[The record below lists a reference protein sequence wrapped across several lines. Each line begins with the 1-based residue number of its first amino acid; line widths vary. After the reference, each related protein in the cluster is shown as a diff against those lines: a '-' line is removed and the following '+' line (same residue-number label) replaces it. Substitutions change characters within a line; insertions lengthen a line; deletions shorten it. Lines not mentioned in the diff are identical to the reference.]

1 MIIMRMKKYLITAA
15 MAVAVSGALVSCHE
29 DEISGSTV
37 EQKIQAFEDLFTQA
51 FGKPDPNHTWGFG
64 SPIVLEGEEALTRS
78 INVNGNLW
86 KDCPAVGSTEEA
98 DVLAYLSTLQ
108 TKEKNPVRLQNYF
121 VTQIHKGD
129 ETYNNKDGG
138 SVGTGSDKMNN
149 LHIAMS
155 DGLTISNKGILSAEG
170 PTAWDH
176 INNFNAGTC
185 NDWGAGDKD
194 GEGNTLVLNGG
205 TFDFAYQGADDSKYH
220 NRWCSIDGA
229 NVPKTGGGNYAGY
242 YYICFDFE
250 QDVDGK
256 TAAYFRDENNQPHN
270 IEIPGAYANVA
281 EATGQVFTYNGK
293 EYVFGESA
301 NCSEWRIDNV
311 INGNMIVTP
320 NSSYKDWII
329 RLVKAERDGDI
340 PQVKILS
347 ESTTTD
353 GYVARKIVT
362 GEQVMKSG
370 RVFCEDIVSA
380 RYALEDLDY
389 NDVVYDAAIINKYRK
404 LITTYLD
411 KDRNP
416 IVFED
421 GRPNPKVDYTFDVS
435 GQASGYNSLYAKVRL
450 LAAGGTL
457 PIEIKIPD
465 QFNADVH
472 NILGQTSTTIMI
484 NTLDDT
490 ETERKKVNM
499 AAVASPVA
507 AADLKKSTGEDRD
520 QFANVNDLDNGIE
533 LNVEY
538 GNVATGI
545 RSKYYNGETGEVVAT
560 AKFMVPLGTPWAKER
575 TNISVAY
582 PKFQNWVEKSSV
594 KFWEHPSTD
603 KNNFYDFEGTKV
615 VGLDPSVYAEGKII
629 GTETETDLGEEANTS
644 SSSTLDT
651 TPATNTVMGTPVGT
665 KIYDFTTTSGPGYL
679 YVGNQVAA
687 ASYNTPITAGSKI
700 RVYGVSIDGWN
711 VTLNNQTKSLSNASD
726 YTTKGYV
733 EFDVT
738 SNLPATALFITGL
751 NFTVTYITIVDGGN
765 ITSQEKEINPA
776 VDIVNTGNRILISK
790 DEFSNTKAGSVLR
803 IYGQRL
809 NASLGS
815 WQLQIATQWKQDT
828 PIPFSNSSINSTN
841 ITSSDFNI
849 GDSEGCIE
857 LTFTDET
864 VTTIINNNGLLITGS
879 NFKLA
884 KVTLEK

>member
-1 MIIMRMKKYLITAA
+1 M
-15 MAVAVSGALVSCHE
+15 VVGVSGTFVSCHD
-29 DEISGSTV
+29 DEITGSTV
-37 EQKIQAFEDLFTQA
+37 EQKIQAFEDIFTQA

-64 SPIVLEGEEALTRS
+64 SPIVLEGQEALTRS

-86 KDCPAVGSTEEA
+86 KDCPAVGNTEEA

-121 VTQIHKGD
+121 VTQIHKG
-129 ETYNNKDGG
+129 EEPYYNKDGG
-138 SVGTGSDKMNN
+138 YVGVGSDKMNN
-149 LHIAMS
+149 LQIAMS
-155 DGLTISNKGILSAEG
+155 EGLTINNGALSATG

-185 NDWGAGDKD
+185 DDWGAGDDD

-205 TFDFAYQGADDSKYH
+205 TFDFAYLGSEDSKYH

-229 NVPKTGGGNYAGY
+229 NVPRTDGKGANYAGY

-250 QDVDGK
+250 QDVTAHTVIKFKDPSGTPLQGYVKGAFDK
-256 TAAYFRDENNQPHN
+256 TLGTDQVNGMTVYYSEWD
-270 IEIPGAYANVA
+270 A
-281 EATGQVFTYNGK
+281 EAGKNVEHTFEWTVGQTGT
-293 EYVFGESA
+293 SA
-301 NCSEWRIDNV
+301 WELDN
-311 INGNMIVTP
+311 ILNGNQMVDP

-435 GQASGYNSLYAKVRL
+435 GQEGGYNSLYAKVRL

-457 PIEIKIPD
+457 PIEIKIPE

-484 NTLDDT
+484 NTLD
-490 ETERKKVNM
+490 ETEREKVNM

-545 RSKYYNGETGEVVAT
+545 RSKYYNGETGDVVAS

-575 TNISVAY
+575 TNISLAY
-582 PKFQNWVEKSSV
+582 PEFKNWVENSSV
-594 KFWEHPSTD
+594 KFWENPSNNKD
-603 KNNFYDFEGTKV
+603 NFYDFEGTKV
-615 VGLDPSVYAEGKII
+615 VGLDPDVYAEGKII

-665 KIYDFTTTSGPGYL
+665 KIYDFTIPTVGPGYL
-679 YVGNQVAA
+679 YDGNQVTA
-687 ASYNTPITAGSKI
+687 ASNTPITTGSKI
-700 RVYGVSIDGWN
+700 RIYGVSIDGWE
-711 VTLNNQTKSLSNASD
+711 VTLDNQTISASNEGRYA
-726 YTTKGYV
+726 TNGYI
-733 EFDVT
+733 EFDAT
-738 SNLPATALFITGL
+738 SNIGNRLNITGKNFTITYITL
-751 NFTVTYITIVDGGN
+751 VGGNNGGGNSENVIWSTETEFNSWQSTIAIPGNMFSTAKVGDIVRVYVKNKTNDYNPIFKHVENNWQDWSEFQNNINKDNNEYFEAPIPNDGLDELKSKGLRFQGLGFTVTKIV
-765 ITSQEKEINPA
+765 
-776 VDIVNTGNRILISK
+776 LIS
-790 DEFSNTKAGSVLR
+790 G
-803 IYGQRL
+803 
-809 NASLGS
+809 
-815 WQLQIATQWKQDT
+815 
-828 PIPFSNSSINSTN
+828 
-841 ITSSDFNI
+841 
-849 GDSEGCIE
+849 
-857 LTFTDET
+857 
-864 VTTIINNNGLLITGS
+864 TG
-879 NFKLA
+879 K
-884 KVTLEK
+884 